1 FRFDNEELL
10 KQFAI
15 ENLKCDDKTATKFSK
30 IKLKQDYGS
39 LSLKAIRNILPY
51 LRQNL
56 IYSHAVFLANMKN
69 ILPIEIWNNEDNRN
83 VINNEINSII
93 ENYKLYS
100 NNIDIVNGL
109 IKNVKKENGT
119 WDSNNK
125 FVVEVYRNGLE
136 KQDRKSTRLN
146 SSHVKISYAVF
157 CLKKKKK

>member
-1 FRFDNEELL
+1 LL

-15 ENLKCDDKTATKFSK
+15 ENLKCDEKTAIKFSK
-30 IKLKQDYGS
+30 IKLKQGYGS

-69 ILPIEIWNNEDNRN
+69 ILPTEIWNNEENRN

-93 ENYKLYS
+93 ERYKLYS

-119 WDSNNK
+119 WSSND
-125 FVVEVYRNGLE
+125 FVAEAYRNGLE
-136 KQDRKSTRLN
+136 KQVKDFFGTKKWNETPDFFKPKFYPNVLN
-146 SSHVKISYAVF
+146 CFQIK
-157 CLKKKKK
+157 